1 MYDDAKESIKHL
13 SEEVEG
19 LRNQNMSKESLINE
33 VKIEREI
40 LVEKLEEL
48 KKENERK
55 KDDTAEEE
63 FVDNSECLSV
73 ELGRIDA
80 FYAEV
85 RFDCDSCGEFFSC
98 KKTLRNHEE
107 EHLKSSLKTKEL

>member
-1 MYDDAKESIKHL
+1 
-13 SEEVEG
+13 
-19 LRNQNMSKESLINE
+19 MSKESLINE

-40 LVEKLEEL
+40 LVEKLNEL

-55 KDDTAEEE
+55 EDDTAEEE

-80 FYAEV
+80 FYKEI
-85 RFDCDSCGEFFSC
+85 RLDCHCDYFSC
-98 KKTLRNHEE
+98 KNSLNNHRKKTIQ
-107 EHLKSSLKTKEL
+107 K